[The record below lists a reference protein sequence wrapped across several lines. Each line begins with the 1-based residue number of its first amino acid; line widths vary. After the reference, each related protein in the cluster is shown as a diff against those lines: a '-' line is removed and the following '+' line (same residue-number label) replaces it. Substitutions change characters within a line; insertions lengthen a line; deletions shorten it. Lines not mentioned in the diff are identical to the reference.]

1 MARLLIIGASRGI
14 GLEAVKIGLEA
25 GHQIRAFARSANHI
39 AITHPSLEK
48 ISASA
53 LDRQA
58 VDEAVENIDAVI
70 TTLGTPPTLQHVHLF
85 SGTARTVTE
94 AMKAKGVRKLIA
106 VTGIGAGDSRGTG
119 GLLYS
124 RLFQPLFLGTIYED
138 KDLEEKIIK
147 GSGLDWV
154 IVRPGYLTRLPKT
167 GTYRAVINPKDWQG
181 GFITRTDVA
190 DFLIKQVDRDEFVGK
205 TPLLISS

>member
-14 GLEAVKIGLEA
+14 GLETVKLGLEA
-25 GHQIRAFARSANHI
+25 GHQIRAFARSANDIRI
-39 AITHPSLEK
+39 AHPSLEK
-48 ISASA
+48 ISGSA

-58 VDEAVENIDAVI
+58 VDDAVDGIDAVI
-70 TTLGTPPTLQHVHLF
+70 TTLGTPPTLQHVYLF

-106 VTGIGAGDSRGTG
+106 VTGIGAGDSHGTG
-119 GLLYS
+119 GLLYT

-147 GSGLDWV
+147 ESGLDWV
-154 IVRPGYLTRLPKT
+154 IVRPGFLTRLPQT
-167 GTYRAVINPKDWQG
+167 GNYRALIDRKDWQG

-190 DFLIKQVDRDEFVGK
+190 EFLIKQVESNEFVGK